1 MVGVPSKFQHPF
13 LGSKHDD
20 CWHLIHQPTIICPVH
35 PHIFDARSPKNIYP
49 WWLYKSPM
57 SKTKV
62 IHQQMGFGNCQPPDV
77 TNLFPAWTLGS
88 VVVQRCR
95 YHSPSAPAP
104 LDSASKYFTS
114 SPASLI
120 TTSPQAWNKRLLLGW
135 GPGTGDR
142 LGVGSMFWLLGVNIH
157 MCINMYVT
165 VHVYHWFPELKCET
179 YTSFQLFFPLSE
191 TAKMLLYHGVQPYS
205 LLNPYRS
212 WLLHPHAHLWPS
224 VAPAIWVEI
233 PMTSASNP
241 YFSRL

>member
-1 MVGVPSKFQHPF
+1 MVGVPSKFQHHF
-13 LGSKHDD
+13 LGSNTMPAGI
-20 CWHLIHQPTIICPVH
+20 WSINQLSFVQYIP
-35 PHIFDARSPKNIYP
+35 IFLMLDPPKIYP

-165 VHVYHWFPELKCET
+165 VHVYHWFPEMKCET

-224 VAPAIWVEI
+224 VAPATWVEI